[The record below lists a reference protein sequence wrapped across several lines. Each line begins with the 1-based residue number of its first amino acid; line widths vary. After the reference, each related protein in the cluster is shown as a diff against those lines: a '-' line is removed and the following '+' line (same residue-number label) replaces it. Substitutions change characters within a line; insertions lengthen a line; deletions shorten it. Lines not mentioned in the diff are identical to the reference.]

1 MAEPVT
7 IRVLN
12 ALQAELQRITVA
24 NGFSSDLGLWVDTER
39 SQTGIPT
46 APRAAVAFFSIQRPN
61 DGGAPDASRSGE
73 GMIEIQLPASYTN
86 AMDTIYRATEDVE
99 RVMDEM
105 AERLRS
111 GAIEATG
118 ALVPIFMQAVFLDRP
133 EGLPV
138 CGADITWTT
147 GWRRR

>member
-7 IRVLN
+7 IRVLA

-39 SQTGIPT
+39 KQSGLPS
-46 APRAAVAFFSIQRPN
+46 APRATVAFFSIQRPN
-61 DGGAPDASRSGE
+61 DGGSPDASRSGE
-73 GMIEIQLPASYTN
+73 GLIEIMLPGSYGD

-99 RVMDEM
+99 RALDEM
-105 AERLRS
+105 AGRLQAGS
-111 GAIEATG
+111 IEPTG
-118 ALVPIFMQAVFLDRP
+118 ALVPIFMEAVFLDRP

-138 CGADITWTT
+138 CSAQITWTT

>member
-7 IRVLN
+7 VRVLN

-39 SQTGIPT
+39 TQSGIPSS
-46 APRAAVAFFSIQRPN
+46 PRASVAFFSIQRPN
-61 DGGAPDASRSGE
+61 EGGSPDANRSGE
-73 GMIEIQLPASYTN
+73 GLIEIMLPASYTN

-99 RVMDEM
+99 RALDEM
-105 AERLRS
+105 ADRLQA
-111 GAIEATG
+111 GAIKATG
-118 ALVPIFMQAVFLDRP
+118 ALVPIFMEAAFLDRP

-138 CGADITWTT
+138 CSAQITWTT

>member
-39 SQTGIPT
+39 SQSGIPS
-46 APRAAVAFFSIQRPN
+46 APRASVAFFSIQRPSQ
-61 DGGAPDASRSGE
+61 GGTPDASRSGE
-73 GMIEIQLPASYTN
+73 GLIEIMLPASHTN

-99 RVMDEM
+99 RVLEEM
-105 AERLRS
+105 AERLQ
-111 GAIEATG
+111 ADTIKATG
-118 ALVPIFMQAVFLDRP
+118 ALVPIFVQAAFLDRP

-138 CGADITWTT
+138 CAAEITWTT

>member
-7 IRVLN
+7 IRVLS

-24 NGFSSDLGLWVDTER
+24 NGFSSDLGQWVDTER
-39 SQTGIPT
+39 VQSGIPS
-46 APRAAVAFFSIQRPN
+46 APRTSVSFFSIARPGE
-61 DGGAPDASRSGE
+61 GGSPDASRSGE
-73 GMIEIQLPASYTN
+73 GMIEIMLPASYDN
-86 AMDTIYRATEDVE
+86 AMDTIYRAAEDVE
-99 RVMDEM
+99 RAMEEM
-105 AERLRS
+105 AERLQS

-138 CGADITWTT
+138 CAAEITWTT

>member
-7 IRVLN
+7 IRVLA

-39 SQTGIPT
+39 TQTGIPS
-46 APRAAVAFFSIQRPN
+46 APRAGVAFFSIQRPN
-61 DGGAPDASRSGE
+61 EGGSPDASRSGE
-73 GMIEIQLPASYTN
+73 GIIEIMLPASYAN

-99 RVMDEM
+99 RALEEM
-105 AERLRS
+105 AERLQA
-111 GAIEATG
+111 GAIQATG
-118 ALVPIFMQAVFLDRP
+118 ALVPIFTQAVFLDRP
-133 EGLPV
+133 EGMPM
-138 CGADITWTT
+138 CAAEISWTT